1 MAAHRPRLRRRC
13 SAWNLLPLPLLPR
26 SAVVSESV
34 LWMILYFA
42 LAVAAIV
49 AVFYLAMRFV
59 NSTRSR
65 DVQLKWEQRRPK

>member
-1 MAAHRPRLRRRC
+1 M
-13 SAWNLLPLPLLPR
+13 
-26 SAVVSESV
+26 SESV